1 MALRIVL
8 DGRWLQRPMHG
19 IARYTLEL
27 LRHLP
32 LAPSD
37 QLMVLYRAQDFDPRS
52 FQRAA
57 GTQAA
62 SISWIAVK
70 SPLFSLGDA
79 LEIRPLLKKLRPD
92 VVHYPGFW
100 QGALPPCPWVMT
112 LHDLIHLQ
120 PPVALKYA
128 GYYRLLHRRLSA
140 ESTQAQVLTVSHSS
154 ARAIKAWA
162 PALDKRVTVT
172 YLGLP
177 TLPAVE
183 APPERSAANASITQ
197 VPDAPYFLYVGN
209 PKPHKNTTLLFV
221 ALRQCLQQLARKASK
236 GVAVT
241 LPQLV
246 TVGLPE
252 TSPPTP
258 WHRAFNQVTEPELHQ
273 LYAGATAVLMPSFEE
288 GCGLPLLEAMAHR
301 KPIVA
306 SDIAV
311 FREILNGSG
320 ICLDPRE
327 PSLWGR
333 ALAAF
338 FIPDDPYLHRILGT
352 QARQEMNAQR
362 FSWPDL
368 AAHTYALYQS
378 STRPSDRKTA
388 HAHR

>member
-1 MALRIVL
+1 MALRIVI

-37 QLMVLYRAQDFDPRS
+37 QLMVLYRPEDFDPRS
-52 FQRAA
+52 FESAT
-57 GTQAA
+57 GHTH
-62 SISWIAVK
+62 SITWIAVK
-70 SPLFSLGDA
+70 SALFSLTDA
-79 LEIRPLLKKLRPD
+79 LELRRLLKKLQPD

-100 QGALPPCPWVMT
+100 QGALPPSPWVMT

-128 GYYRLLHRRLSA
+128 GYYRLLHRRLSK
-140 ESTQAQVLTVSHSS
+140 SQAQAKVLTVSHAS
-154 ARAIKAWA
+154 AKAIQTWA
-162 PALDKRVTVT
+162 PALKDRISVT

-177 TLPAVE
+177 IVTPARAE
-183 APPERSAANASITQ
+183 ETRP
-197 VPDAPYFLYVGN
+197 PYFLYVGN
-209 PKPHKNTTLLFV
+209 PKPHKNTSLLFV
-221 ALRQCLQQLARKASK
+221 AMQQCLQQLARK
-236 GVAVT
+236 GIT
-241 LPQLV
+241 QTPQLI

-252 TSPPTP
+252 THPPTA
-258 WHRAFNQVTEPELHQ
+258 WHQALTNLSDTDLHL

-301 KPIVA
+301 KPIIA

-327 PSLWGR
+327 ASLWGR

-338 FIPDDPYLHRILGT
+338 FMPNDPYLHRILSS
-352 QARQEMNAQR
+352 QARQESNALR
-362 FSWPDL
+362 FSWPNL
-368 AAHTYALYQS
+368 AAQTYQTYR
-378 STRPSDRKTA
+378 TTA